1 MKINLMDIMES
12 LTSDNVEDAQAALHE
27 WFVEQGKQVHARM
40 TGQVQEADWTKPEA
54 YADGSD
60 ADVDADADAD
70 ADLPGDEETP
80 DTMDDDDIIP
90 ETPWDNAL
98 DTIDD
103 DGFEISDMIGD
114 EMLAGQQAG
123 TANVDWMRTG
133 FQANVMWVA
142 VDQPEIES
150 SHIESL
156 ICAQHATAD
165 FNKACFWGMH
175 TEVDDEEN
183 EFYAVWVAFNA
194 TMKQDE
200 AFYEKQLSYHVDN
213 MAIVARIRELSGT
226 SAGTSMESVVS
237 EEEGTSLFDV
247 RVSLETKTD
256 YTRPGDYQLVNAS
269 KVFRA
274 TSEAEASQKAIEE
287 INSARLS
294 KSFFDL
300 GEIESEL
307 QWHVTSSKLVT
318 KGPLSATVVSVEPF
332 EDTHGDYTNV
342 SEVEET
348 YEDLVAELA
357 ESFNGLETVS
367 DRLQNVEGAQVGEEG
382 KVPVNKKST
391 LPSKKGA
398 ARVGG
403 SAVEIKSKD
412 HKGHALEKAPKVK
425 DAPVKHHVQN
435 SKDDPKK
442 VSASKSALLN
452 KMDGSV
458 NTQSPISGK
467 GAKGLKK

>member
-27 WFVEQGKQVHARM
+27 WFVEQGKQVHARI

-54 YADGSD
+54 YVDGSD
-60 ADVDADADAD
+60 ADVDVDADVDAD

-90 ETPWDNAL
+90 ETPWDNVL

-156 ICAQHATAD
+156 ICSQHETAD

-226 SAGTSMESVVS
+226 SAGTSMESV
-237 EEEGTSLFDV
+237 
-247 RVSLETKTD
+247 
-256 YTRPGDYQLVNAS
+256 
-269 KVFRA
+269 
-274 TSEAEASQKAIEE
+274 
-287 INSARLS
+287 
-294 KSFFDL
+294 
-300 GEIESEL
+300 
-307 QWHVTSSKLVT
+307 
-318 KGPLSATVVSVEPF
+318 
-332 EDTHGDYTNV
+332 EDTHGHYTNV

-367 DRLQNVEGAQVGEEG
+367 DKLQNVEGAQVGEEG

-458 NTQSPISGK
+458 NTRSPISGK